1 MARGFCHHVLSE
13 YAVQSHNFPNL
24 NVCEVTLLF
33 SLEIDLD
40 ILGNRFVNYDLTK
53 CAASASQGDSH
64 GHRQSNNIHP

>member
-40 ILGNRFVNYDLTK
+40 ILGNRFVKL
-53 CAASASQGDSH
+53 
-64 GHRQSNNIHP
+64 RSNKMCS